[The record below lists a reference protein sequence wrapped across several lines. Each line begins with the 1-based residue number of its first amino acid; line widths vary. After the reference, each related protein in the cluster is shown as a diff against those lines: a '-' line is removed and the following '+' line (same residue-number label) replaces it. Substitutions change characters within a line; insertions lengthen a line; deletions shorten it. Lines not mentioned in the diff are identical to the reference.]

1 MTDFKRR
8 TLILNSGK
16 QIKLFGNSLAI
27 GKSLQIGE
35 GYAPNIFSC
44 TEQLQQTKV
53 TTDVSKTTQENK
65 PPGDQ
70 PTKKI
75 IINMINPYQLT
86 EAEIFELADYNIR
99 LWLDLK
105 DNIRR
110 YGVNNPKV
118 FNRDALL

>member
-1 MTDFKRR
+1 MADFKRR

-16 QIKLFGNSLAI
+16 QIKLFGNSIAI

-44 TEQLQQTKV
+44 IEQQQEVKPAA
-53 TTDVSKTTQENK
+53 DVSKATQENK
-65 PPGDQ
+65 QASEQ
-70 PTKKI
+70 PQKKT
-75 IINMINPYQLT
+75 IINMINPYHLT
-86 EAEIFELADYNIR
+86 EAEIFEMADYNIR
-99 LWLDLK
+99 LWVDLK

-110 YGVNNPKV
+110 FGVNSPKV

>member
-1 MTDFKRR
+1 MTEFKRR

-16 QIKLFGNSLAI
+16 QIKLFGNSIAI

-44 TEQLQQTKV
+44 IEQQQEVKPATDANKVSQETKP
-53 TTDVSKTTQENK
+53 TGEQPQKKT
-65 PPGDQ
+65 
-70 PTKKI
+70 I
-75 IINMINPYQLT
+75 FNMINPYHLT
-86 EAEIFELADYNIR
+86 EADIFEIADYNIR

-110 YGVNNPKV
+110 HGVNSPKV
-118 FNRDALL
+118 FNRDTLL

>member
-16 QIKLFGNSLAI
+16 QIKLFGNSIAI

-44 TEQLQQTKV
+44 AEQQQSVKATADAAKV
-53 TTDVSKTTQENK
+53 QQENK
-65 PPGDQ
+65 LANEPPQ
-70 PTKKI
+70 KKMVT
-75 IINMINPYQLT
+75 NMINPYNLT
-86 EAEIFELADYNIR
+86 EVEIFEIADYNIR
-99 LWLDLK
+99 LWMDLK

-110 YGVNNPKV
+110 YGAGSPKV
-118 FNRDALL
+118 FNRDAML

>member
-1 MTDFKRR
+1 MADLKRR

-16 QIKLFGNSLAI
+16 QIKLFGNSISI

-44 TEQLQQTKV
+44 MEQQQEAKSGVDT
-53 TTDVSKTTQENK
+53 SKALEENK
-65 PPGDQ
+65 SINEPP
-70 PTKKI
+70 PRETV
-75 IINMINPYQLT
+75 INVINPYHLS
-86 EAEIFELADYNIR
+86 EAEIFEIADYNIR

-105 DNIRR
+105 DNIRK
-110 YGVNNPKV
+110 YGVNSPRV